1 MDIAALNTKIIFQKA
16 IHTEDSVGNDCV
28 GYVDYF
34 SCFSTVSGTSGDELV
49 DGDISA
55 VDTLQ
60 FSVRYCMALESVT
73 PVDYR
78 ILFRGRPCNI
88 LHIDLM
94 GYKKKSLKVKAKLEV
109 Y

>member
-1 MDIAALNTKIIFQKA
+1 MDIVALNTKITFQKA
-16 IHTEDSVGNDCV
+16 IHTMDAVGNDCV
-28 GYVDYF
+28 EYVDYF

-49 DGDISA
+49 EGDTSA
-55 VDTLQ
+55 VDILQ

-78 ILFRGRPCNI
+78 ILFRGRPYNI

-94 GYKKKSLKVKAKLEV
+94 GYKKKSLKFKAKREV